1 VSKIGIHWLPAVR
14 FLISLLLNGFLF
26 YSRLQLRILPAQLMM
41 NRYNTFYYLLI
52 LLLITGAFAS
62 MAQNGYGI
70 IMMGGVAAIFCLLFL
85 FQTVDHV
92 RKEKTKTFQLIEL
105 ISLSLLFGIISLRT
119 FYIHFLYAELLYGLA
134 GLTLFSVYTVKL
146 VTIFPQIRNENP
158 FLSLMVL
165 LFFSSLSLFVLSLT
179 ITPFFPLL
187 AEPAGMVA
195 FALILIFTAA
205 SLTKSDVLYQGENV
219 NALKIAMRAEPRS
232 VLLLSL
238 FILSSLYIGL
248 NKVDLIPEI
257 YSDEFPR
264 SYFELVNRAETGFE
278 EPVEGL
284 YEHERFKQEYDQFIE
299 KHSDTFKY

>member
-1 VSKIGIHWLPAVR
+1 
-14 FLISLLLNGFLF
+14 
-26 YSRLQLRILPAQLMM
+26 MM

-70 IMMGGVAAIFCLLFL
+70 ILMGGVSAVFCLLFL

-92 RKEKTKTFQLIEL
+92 RKEETKTFQLIEL
-105 ISLSLLFGIISLRT
+105 ISLSVLFGIISLRI

-146 VTIFPQIRNENP
+146 ITLFPQIRKENL
-158 FLSLMVL
+158 FLSWMVL

-179 ITPFFPLL
+179 ITPFFPWL
-187 AEPAGMVA
+187 AEPAGMAA

-219 NALKIAMRAEPRS
+219 NALKIAMRAEPRA
-232 VLLLSL
+232 VMLLSL
-238 FILSSLYIGL
+238 FMLFSLYIGL
-248 NKVDLIPEI
+248 NKVNLIPSI

-264 SYFELVNRAETGFE
+264 AYFEHINRAEAGSIET
-278 EPVEGL
+278 VDGL